1 MATSMSDAVASTG
14 RVERPWERAVL
25 WVWLASSGV
34 GVGIWHVRRLVNAPV
49 SEWLT
54 EHIITLSYF
63 TNLTNTLIVVMA
75 ATLLSGRGR
84 PARWFSSPPLQ
95 AAFSL
100 YILFVG
106 LAFWSVLG
114 GPEDVEAWWL
124 WIPEVTAH
132 SLSPLL
138 GVVWWVGAVE
148 RGRLRLWHPF
158 AWLAY
163 PIGYLGFW
171 LVRGP
176 IVGEYPYFFI
186 DVDALGYGGV
196 AVWTGILVAGFLILG
211 LVMFAIDRVRGRG
224 RDRGGSIEPAL

>member
-1 MATSMSDAVASTG
+1 VGTVRDVDGAV
-14 RVERPWERAVL
+14 RIEQPWQRARL
-25 WVWLASSGV
+25 WAWLGSSAV

-75 ATLLSGRGR
+75 ASLLSGRGR
-84 PARWFSSPPLQ
+84 IARWFSRAPVQ

-106 LAFWSVLG
+106 LAFWFVLG

-148 RGRLRLWHPF
+148 RGRLRLWHPI
-158 AWLAY
+158 AWLGY
-163 PIGYLGFW
+163 PIVFLGYW

-186 DVDALGYGGV
+186 DVDELGYAGV
-196 AVWTGILVAGFLILG
+196 AVWTGTLVAGFLVLG
-211 LVMFAIDRVRGRG
+211 LVMWVVDRLRVRR
-224 RDRGGSIEPAL
+224 P

>member
-1 MATSMSDAVASTG
+1 MGASTTSDVDG
-14 RVERPWERAVL
+14 RPYAVTADRQRMLL
-25 WVWLASSGV
+25 WVWLTSSAV

-75 ATLLSGRGR
+75 AALLTGRGR
-84 PARWFSSPPLQ
+84 LARWFAPAPVQ

-106 LAFWSVLG
+106 LAFWFVLG
-114 GPEDVEAWWL
+114 GPEEVEYWWL

-132 SLSPLL
+132 TLSPLL
-138 GVVWWVGAVE
+138 GVVWWAWAVE
-148 RGRLRLWHPF
+148 RGRLRLWHP
-158 AWLAY
+158 AVWLVYPLAY
-163 PIGYLGFW
+163 LGYW

-176 IVGEYPYFFI
+176 IVGEYPYFFV
-186 DVDALGYGGV
+186 DVGELGYGGV
-196 AVWTGILVAGFLILG
+196 AVWIGILVAGFLVLG
-211 LVMFAIDRVRGRG
+211 LVMWVVDRLRGRG
-224 RDRGGSIEPAL
+224 TERLGA

>member
-1 MATSMSDAVASTG
+1 MAMGVTAASHASGG
-14 RVERPWERAVL
+14 RIEEPWQRTLL
-25 WVWLASSGV
+25 WVWLTSSAV
-34 GVGIWHVRRLVNAPV
+34 GVLIWHVRRLVNAPV

-75 ATLLSGRGR
+75 AALLTGRGR
-84 PARWFSSPPLQ
+84 LARWFAPAPVQ

-106 LAFWSVLG
+106 LAFWFVLG
-114 GPEDVEAWWL
+114 GPEEVEHWWL

-138 GVVWWVGAVE
+138 GVVWWYAAVA
-148 RGRLRLWHPF
+148 RGRLRVWHPF
-158 AWLAY
+158 AWLVY
-163 PIGYLGFW
+163 PIAYLAYW

-186 DVDALGYGGV
+186 DVGELGYAGV
-196 AVWTGILVAGFLILG
+196 AVWTGILVAGFLVLG
-211 LVMFAIDRVRGRG
+211 LVMWAIDRLRVRSLRG
-224 RDRGGSIEPAL
+224 ALKQR

>member
-1 MATSMSDAVASTG
+1 MHGQGAKGQGVVYG
-14 RVERPWERAVL
+14 PQRLVL
-25 WVWLASSGV
+25 WAWMLSSAV
-34 GVGIWHVRRLVNAPV
+34 GVGIWHVRRLVDAPV

-54 EHIITLSYF
+54 EHIITFSYF

-75 ATLLSGRGR
+75 AALLRGRGR
-84 PARWFSSPPLQ
+84 LARWFAAAPVQ

-106 LAFWSVLG
+106 LAFWLVLG

-138 GVVWWVGAVE
+138 GVVWWATAVE
-148 RGRLRLWHPF
+148 RGTLRPWHPLV
-158 AWLAY
+158 WLVY
-163 PIGYLGFW
+163 PMAYLGYW

-176 IVGEYPYFFI
+176 IVGEYPYFFL
-186 DVDALGYGGV
+186 DVVELGAAGV
-196 AVWTGILVAGFLILG
+196 AVWIGVLVGAFLVLGF
-211 LVMFAIDRVRGRG
+211 VMWGIDRLRRPRASYGR
-224 RDRGGSIEPAL
+224 

>member
-1 MATSMSDAVASTG
+1 MGTVRDVDGAV
-14 RVERPWERAVL
+14 RIEQPWQRARL
-25 WVWLASSGV
+25 WAWLGSSAV

-75 ATLLSGRGR
+75 ASLLSGRGR
-84 PARWFSSPPLQ
+84 IARWFSRAPVQ

-106 LAFWSVLG
+106 LAFWFVLG

-148 RGRLRLWHPF
+148 RGRLRLWHPI
-158 AWLAY
+158 AWLGY
-163 PIGYLGFW
+163 PIVFLGYW

-186 DVDALGYGGV
+186 DVDELGYAGV
-196 AVWTGILVAGFLILG
+196 AVWTGTLVAGFLVLG
-211 LVMFAIDRVRGRG
+211 LVMWVVDRLRVRR
-224 RDRGGSIEPAL
+224 P